1 VICPNCPHVI
11 DVHDPWGCT
20 MLDCNCEEKA
30 EFHIDPPES
39 APEPQPE
46 EQAA

>member
-1 VICPNCPHVI
+1 MICPNSDCNHLI
-11 DVHDPWGCT
+11 CCHDEFGCT

-30 EFHIDPPES
+30 DPPIDPLES
-39 APEPQPE
+39 EPQPE